1 MTVQEE
7 GEEEEE
13 GRDEMTEEEIV
24 LIGREASEGED
35 NEKLMIFDQDPD
47 RGTEETLLIKVEA
60 LN

>member
-7 GEEEEE
+7 EEEEEE
-13 GRDEMTEEEIV
+13 GRDEVTEEEIV

-35 NEKLMIFDQDPD
+35 NEKQMIFDQDPD

-60 LN
+60 SN

>member
-1 MTVQEE
+1 MTVQEVE
-7 GEEEEE
+7 EEEEE
-13 GRDEMTEEEIV
+13 GRDEVTEEEIV